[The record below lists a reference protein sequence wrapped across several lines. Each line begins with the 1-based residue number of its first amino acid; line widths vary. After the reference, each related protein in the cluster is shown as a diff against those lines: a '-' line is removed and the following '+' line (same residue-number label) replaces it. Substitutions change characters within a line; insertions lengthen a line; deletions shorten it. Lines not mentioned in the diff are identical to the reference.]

1 MLTVYNWVVAFV
13 GIVSNIHALC
23 VQYKWLSWLCKLPSP
38 VVGIIQGILPPVLL
52 AVLMILLPIIL
63 RLLAQFEGIPK
74 RTGLELSLMSRFFIF
89 QVVHSFLIVTISSG
103 IIAALPSLINNPGQ
117 IPSLLAQN
125 LPLASTFFLTYVLLQ
140 ALSGTAG
147 GFLQLVTLILHYVK
161 LYVLGSTPRSIY
173 RLKYGAQTVTWG
185 TLFPSIT
192 LLVVIGLGYSIIAP
206 IMNGVLFA
214 AFALFYV
221 LYKYLFLWV
230 MEQPMSSDTGGLFFP
245 KAIHH
250 IFVGLY
256 VEQVCLAALF
266 VLARNEKGKPSAL
279 AEGAFMIVL
288 IVLTVIFHLMIYDS
302 YGPLLS
308 SLPLTFTD
316 RVTKEFTRE
325 SEVQRSTLARIV
337 AFFIGSEYDDE
348 SLNIRDHGFAT
359 VPLPDNENAADS
371 DMKNIASTEKSTNE
385 KRAVSPT
392 SSDAEPDVTHREQ
405 DDYGYAHPAAS
416 RPQRIVWIAKDSLGL
431 SKEEMAAL
439 KERGINASTAGA
451 EMNDKGK
458 VHISDAPPD
467 GESRA

>member
-1 MLTVYNWVVAFV
+1 
-13 GIVSNIHALC
+13 
-23 VQYKWLSWLCKLPSP
+23 
-38 VVGIIQGILPPVLL
+38 
-52 AVLMILLPIIL
+52 
-63 RLLAQFEGIPK
+63 
-74 RTGLELSLMSRFFIF
+74 
-89 QVVHSFLIVTISSG
+89 
-103 IIAALPSLINNPGQ
+103 
-117 IPSLLAQN
+117 
-125 LPLASTFFLTYVLLQ
+125 
-140 ALSGTAG
+140 
-147 GFLQLVTLILHYVK
+147 
-161 LYVLGSTPRSIY
+161 
-173 RLKYGAQTVTWG
+173 
-185 TLFPSIT
+185 
-192 LLVVIGLGYSIIAP
+192 
-206 IMNGVLFA
+206 
-214 AFALFYV
+214 
-221 LYKYLFLWV
+221 
-230 MEQPMSSDTGGLFFP
+230 
-245 KAIHH
+245 
-250 IFVGLY
+250 
-256 VEQVCLAALF
+256 
-266 VLARNEKGKPSAL
+266 
-279 AEGAFMIVL
+279 
-288 IVLTVIFHLMIYDS
+288 MIYDS

-337 AFFIGSEYDDE
+337 AFLIGSEYDDE

-359 VPLPDNENAADS
+359 VALPDSENAADS

-451 EMNDKGK
+451 EMNEKGK

>member
-1 MLTVYNWVVAFV
+1 MMV
-13 GIVSNIHALC
+13 
-23 VQYKWLSWLCKLPSP
+23 
-38 VVGIIQGILPPVLL
+38 
-52 AVLMILLPIIL
+52 LPIIL

-74 RTGLELSLMSRFFIF
+74 RTGVELSLMSRFFIF

-103 IIAALPSLINNPGQ
+103 IIAALPGLLNNPGQ
-117 IPSLLAQN
+117 FPSLLAQN
-125 LPLASTFFLTYVLLQ
+125 LPLASTFFLTYILLQ

-147 GFLQLVTLILHYVK
+147 GFLQLVTLVLHYVK
-161 LYVLGSTPRSIY
+161 LYILGSTPRSIY

-206 IMNGVLFA
+206 IMNGLIFVTFL
-214 AFALFYV
+214 LFYM

-250 IFVGLY
+250 IFIGLY

-266 VLARNEKGKPSAL
+266 ILARNERGKPSAL

-288 IVLTVIFHLMIYDS
+288 IVFTVIFHLMIYDS

-316 RVTKEFTRE
+316 RVTKEFTLE
-325 SEVQRSTLARIV
+325 PGAQRSMLSRIF
-337 AFFIGSEYDDE
+337 AFFLGSEYEDE
-348 SLNIRDHGFAT
+348 SLDVRGKGFDT
-359 VPLPDNENAADS
+359 VPAPDSEEVAGS
-371 DMKNIASTEKSTNE
+371 QIQYIASTEGSTDE
-385 KRAVSPT
+385 GS
-392 SSDAEPDVTHREQ
+392 DVTHREQ
-405 DDYGYAHPAAS
+405 DDHGYAHPAAS

-431 SKEEMAAL
+431 SKGEIGAL

-451 EMNDKGK
+451 KMDEEGN
-458 VHISDAPPD
+458 VHISQAPPD